1 MAATG
6 PKGFKKDLR
15 KLSQKLDINIDVL
28 LKKIVFDV
36 FDGVVSK
43 TPVDTGRARGS
54 WVIGIG
60 TINPEV
66 LPPKKKGTSPYAPQ
80 TAYRRNFGKELGMNQ
95 NTVAYI
101 SNSLPYII
109 YLEEG
114 TSDQAP
120 AGMVK
125 LTLEELKVALE
136 RL

>member
-15 KLSQKLDINIDVL
+15 KLSEKQDINIDVL
-28 LKKIVFDV
+28 LKNIVFDV
-36 FDGVVSK
+36 FDGVVSN

-54 WVIGIG
+54 WNIGIG
-60 TINPEV
+60 AIDPKV
-66 LPPKKKGTSPYAPQ
+66 LPAKKKGARPYPLQ
-80 TAYRRNFGKELGMNQ
+80 TAYRRNFGRAAGMNQ

-125 LTLEELKVALE
+125 LTLQELKIALE